1 MLDTFTMHRGN
12 LLMRY
17 LQNDK
22 KFVAV
27 LNRRHTVAR
36 VLNGLCHATAGLA
49 AKVIDQEEADFL
61 PYVNDADAFQAF
73 ISRYPFIVLE
83 AKNGNQL
90 ATLRKAAVDNDLPV
104 NVFISA
110 MIGRSAEEQIA
121 NTKAAAGDAL
131 DYMAVVLFGDAAVV
145 DPLTKKFSLFKGPAL
160 VENLSQ

>member
-1 MLDTFTMHRGN
+1 MP
-12 LLMRY
+12 Y

-27 LNRRHTVAR
+27 LNRRHPLPH

-49 AKVIDQEEADFL
+49 GRMIGQAQADFL
-61 PYVNDADAFQAF
+61 SYANDADAFEAF

-83 AKNGNQL
+83 ARNGNQL
-90 ATLRKAAVDNDLPV
+90 ATLRKAAVERGLPV

-110 MIGRSAEEQIA
+110 MLGASAEEQVA

-131 DYMAVVLFGDAAVV
+131 DYMAVVLFGDAAIV
-145 DPLTKKFSLFKGPAL
+145 DPLTRKFSLFKGPAFAEG
-160 VENLSQ
+160 VPQ

>member
-1 MLDTFTMHRGN
+1 MP
-12 LLMRY
+12 Y

-27 LNRRHTVAR
+27 LNRKHPLPR

-49 AKVIDQEEADFL
+49 GKIVDRAQAEFI
-61 PYVNDADAFQAF
+61 PYANDADAFEAF

-90 ATLRKAAVDNDLPV
+90 ATLRKTAVASGLPV

-110 MIGRSAEEQIA
+110 MIGRSAEEQIIA
-121 NTKAAAGDAL
+121 SKAATGEAL
-131 DYMAVVLFGDAAVV
+131 DYMVVVLFGDAATV

-160 VENLSQ
+160 LEEAAQ

>member
-1 MLDTFTMHRGN
+1 MH
-12 LLMRY
+12 MPY

-27 LNRRHTVAR
+27 LNRRHPLPR

-49 AKVIDQEEADFL
+49 GKIVGQDQADFL
-61 PYVNDADAFQAF
+61 PYANDADTFEAF

-90 ATLRKAAVDNDLPV
+90 ATLRKAAAASGLPV

-131 DYMAVVLFGDAAVV
+131 DYMAVVLFGDATTV
-145 DPLTKKFSLFKGPAL
+145 DPLTRKFSLFKGPAL
-160 VENLSQ
+160 VEGV

>member
-1 MLDTFTMHRGN
+1 MP
-12 LLMRY
+12 Y

-27 LNRRHTVAR
+27 LNRRHPLAL

-49 AKVIDQEEADFL
+49 GKMIGEQADFL
-61 PYVNDADAFQAF
+61 PYVNDSDAFEAC

-83 AKNGNQL
+83 ARNGNQL
-90 ATLRKAAVDNDLPV
+90 ATLRKAAVESGLPV

-110 MIGRSAEEQIA
+110 MIGRSAEEQVA

-131 DYMAVVLFGDAAVV
+131 DYMVVVLFGDAAVV
-145 DPLTKKFSLFKGPAL
+145 GPLTKKFSLFKGPAV
-160 VENLSQ
+160 VEGVS